1 VKFRFDHR
9 AAPHFVLTAKR
20 TLNRHLFGEF
30 AMQRGVPT
38 FGKAVKRNRDWRLT
52 GRDEGQSRNVSGA
65 LKERGKRETVHVFSL
80 FKQIPIEIDSSGMK
94 ILKCNVSND

>member
-1 VKFRFDHR
+1 LGNLQCKG
-9 AAPHFVLTAKR
+9 AI
-20 TLNRHLFGEF
+20 
-30 AMQRGVPT
+30 PT